1 MQLNTDSITA
11 ERVERLPAQQTPGK
25 PDSAGLIGAL
35 VIAALFFLWL
45 RFDFMRER
53 VWLAE
58 RKKRM
63 EHFRAEARRR
73 HDELVSLQFR
83 ERLAAH
89 VTRVI
94 PPAHSNS
101 RTSTP
106 VDTTPKQRKIFKL
119 YG

>member
-1 MQLNTDSITA
+1 MQLNTDSTTA
-11 ERVERLPAQQTPGK
+11 ERVEQPAPQPNRK
-25 PDSAGLIGAL
+25 PDAAGLVGAL
-35 VIAALFFLWL
+35 VIAVLFFLWL
-45 RFDFMRER
+45 RFDIMRER

-63 EHFRAEARRR
+63 EYFRAEARRR
-73 HDELVSLQFR
+73 HEEAVSVQFR

-94 PPAHSNS
+94 PPAQPTPAS
-101 RTSTP
+101 STTA
-106 VDTTPKQRKIFKL
+106 DATPKQRKIFKL

>member
-1 MQLNTDSITA
+1 MQLNTDSTT
-11 ERVERLPAQQTPGK
+11 VERIEQPSPARALE
-25 PDSAGLIGAL
+25 PDTIGSMGAL
-35 VIAALFFLWL
+35 VLGALFLLWL

-53 VWLAE
+53 VWMAE

-63 EHFRAEARRR
+63 DHFRVEARRR

-94 PPAHSNS
+94 PPPAAPIK
-101 RTSTP
+101 TP
-106 VDTTPKQRKIFKL
+106 VEATPKQRKIFKL

>member
-11 ERVERLPAQQTPGK
+11 ERVEQPQPQLPSRK
-25 PDSAGLIGAL
+25 PDSVGFIGAM
-35 VIAALFFLWL
+35 VIAVLYLLWL

-58 RKKRM
+58 RKTRM
-63 EHFRAEARRR
+63 DYFRAEARRR

-83 ERLAAH
+83 ERLASH

-94 PPAHSNS
+94 PPAQPKPAPC
-101 RTSTP
+101 TTL
-106 VDTTPKQRKIFKL
+106 DTTPKQRKIFKL

>member
-1 MQLNTDSITA
+1 MQRNTDSTTA
-11 ERVERLPAQQTPGK
+11 ERVEQPQISPTRK
-25 PDSAGLIGAL
+25 PDAVGFIGAMVL
-35 VIAALFFLWL
+35 IVLYFLWL

-53 VWLAE
+53 QWMAE
-58 RKKRM
+58 RKNRM

-73 HDELVSLQFR
+73 HDEIVSMQFR

-94 PPAHSNS
+94 PPA
-101 RTSTP
+101 TPPIKTP
-106 VDTTPKQRKIFKL
+106 VEATPKQRKIFKL

>member
-1 MQLNTDSITA
+1 MQLNTDSTTV
-11 ERVERLPAQQTPGK
+11 ERVEPPQLVRALE
-25 PDSAGLIGAL
+25 PDTLGSVGALIIGAL
-35 VIAALFFLWL
+35 FLLWL

-53 VWLAE
+53 QWLAE
-58 RKKRM
+58 RKNRM

-94 PPAHSNS
+94 PPASA
-101 RTSTP
+101 TIQTP
-106 VDTTPKQRKIFKL
+106 VETTPKQRKIFKL

>member
-1 MQLNTDSITA
+1 MQLNTDSTTA
-11 ERVERLPAQQTPGK
+11 ERVEHLPARELQ
-25 PDSAGLIGAL
+25 PDLVGLTGAL

-53 VWLAE
+53 AWLAE
-58 RKKRM
+58 RTRRM
-63 EHFRAEARRR
+63 EHFRCEARRR
-73 HDELVSLQFR
+73 HNELVGMQRR

-94 PPAHSNS
+94 PPSALK
-101 RTSTP
+101 TP
-106 VDTTPKQRKIFKL
+106 VDATPKQRKIFKL

>member
-1 MQLNTDSITA
+1 
-11 ERVERLPAQQTPGK
+11 
-25 PDSAGLIGAL
+25 
-35 VIAALFFLWL
+35 LFLLWL

-58 RKKRM
+58 RKTRM
-63 EHFRAEARRR
+63 EYFRAEARRR

-94 PPAHSNS
+94 PSATAPAV
-101 RTSTP
+101 TKTP
-106 VDTTPKQRKIFKL
+106 VDATPKQRKIFKL

>member
-1 MQLNTDSITA
+1 M
-11 ERVERLPAQQTPGK
+11 V
-25 PDSAGLIGAL
+25 LIAL
-35 VIAALFFLWL
+35 YFLWL

-53 VWLAE
+53 QWLAE
-58 RKKRM
+58 RKNRM

-73 HDELVSLQFR
+73 HDEIVSLQFR

-94 PPAHSNS
+94 PPAQPQPAP
-101 RTSTP
+101 RTTL
-106 VDTTPKQRKIFKL
+106 DTTPKQRKIFKL

>member
-1 MQLNTDSITA
+1 MQQNTDSTTVV
-11 ERVERLPAQQTPGK
+11 RVEQPAPVRALK
-25 PDSAGLIGAL
+25 PDLFGSIGAL
-35 VIAALFFLWL
+35 VIGVLFLLWL

-53 VWLAE
+53 AWMAE
-58 RKKRM
+58 RKTRM
-63 EHFRAEARRR
+63 EYFRAEARRR

-94 PPAHSNS
+94 PPAAAPAVIK
-101 RTSTP
+101 TP
-106 VDTTPKQRKIFKL
+106 VDATPKQRKIFKL